1 MAVPAAGT
9 FTASALQ
16 SILAK
21 ADEMWVGNMGTRDY
35 MAHTE
40 TLNALLANQRPGM
53 FRELEGE
60 KDNTVKLIWLHDC
73 NEDTDA
79 CSNDCTVGGPEL
91 SSNSKDYTLNLCRTA
106 GFNVDEKALR
116 SNVFTME
123 EIVARGILN
132 AQKKMDE
139 WLNSQSISFLAANT
153 GTSVYFAK
161 DWAQESGGVNIE
173 VPSSDFDNRRVI
185 PKILL
190 TAMRNNFDRPYTIS
204 GELLWLDAW
213 EAAMNAAN
221 ADGKGDAA
229 KFQTLQRYHDLWA
242 FDAANSPDEM
252 LYVVNSGATAFVSKA
267 YYGDTPTEYM
277 TQRRWS
283 RPSFNLPNVRYD
295 WVYTNECSSNEI
307 THKFSCYVKAGLFLN
322 PAGCTETKTG
332 ILGVKKIESI

>member
-1 MAVPAAGT
+1 MAVPSAGT
-9 FTASALQ
+9 FTASAIQ
-16 SILAK
+16 DILAK
-21 ADEMWVGNMGTRDY
+21 ADEMWVDNMASKDY

-60 KDNTVKLIWLHDC
+60 KDNTVKLVWLHNC
-73 NEDTDA
+73 NTTTSA
-79 CSNDCTVGGPEL
+79 CSNDCTIGGDEL
-91 SSNSKDYTLNLCRTA
+91 ASNSKDYELNLCRTV
-106 GFNVDEKALR
+106 GFNVKEKATR
-116 SNVFTME
+116 TNVFGMDE
-123 EIVARGILN
+123 QVALGFLST
-132 AQKKMDE
+132 QKLLDE

-161 DWAQESGGVNIE
+161 NWEQESGGVNIE

-242 FDAANSPDEM
+242 FEAANSPDEM